1 MAGTDPGLEGLV
13 RAVRKLRAK
22 FQQDW
27 HRPRYHF
34 VTPEGVCQPFDPN
47 GAIFWRGRY
56 HLFYIVQI
64 EGKGHCWG
72 HASSIDLLHWR
83 VHPTALV
90 PGDGDEGIFSG
101 CALLDKEGV
110 PTIVYLGVN
119 AGICVARSTDGDLI
133 HWVKDEANPVIPIP
147 KEGTPEYNQYVVHD
161 PHVWLEGETYY
172 AIVNGRLPQS
182 PRRPPGKT
190 HDTAYLFKSYD
201 LVHWQYLSPFYE
213 PNPSWTYPEEDCA
226 CPDFFRLGDKYM
238 LLCISH
244 YAGARYYLGRYENEK
259 FYPERHVRMNWPGGT
274 MFAPESLLD
283 SNGRRVFWSWVCEG
297 RSLAAQKAAGWGGV
311 MSLPRV
317 LSMRDDGTVGI
328 EPVKELERLRL
339 NPVTRAN
346 VELADGIQVPLEE
359 LRGTAWEL
367 ALDIEPGSARR
378 VGLRVCCSPDGAEQT
393 EIVFDPAA
401 GTLSV
406 DISKSSLSPE
416 IIWPWP
422 WPYKGERRPDVNHV
436 QTAPF
441 ALASGETLN
450 LRVFLDGSILEVFAN
465 NRQCL
470 TQRLYPTRR
479 DSTGVLLFS
488 QGGAARVRTLAAW
501 EMAATNPW

>member
-1 MAGTDPGLEGLV
+1 LNLEELIH
-13 RAVRKLRAK
+13 ATRKLRAI
-22 FQQDW
+22 FQEDR

-34 VTPEGVCQPFDPN
+34 VAPEGFCLPFDPN

-83 VHPTALV
+83 IHPTALV
-90 PGDGDEGIFSG
+90 PGDGDEGIYSG

-110 PTIVYLGVN
+110 PTIIYLGVN
-119 AGICVARSTDGDLI
+119 AGICIARSVDENLI
-133 HWVKDEANPVIPIP
+133 HWVKDAANPVISIP
-147 KEGTPEYNQYVVHD
+147 REGTPEYTQYRVHD
-161 PHVWLEGETYY
+161 PHVWLERETYY
-172 AIVNGRLPQS
+172 AILNGLG
-182 PRRPPGKT
+182 PPSREY
-190 HDTAYLFKSYD
+190 DTAYLFKSQD
-201 LVHWQYLSPFYE
+201 LIHWEYLSPFYE
-213 PNPSWTYPEEDCA
+213 PNPSWTGPKEDCA
-226 CPDFFRLGDKYM
+226 CPDFFQIGDTRM

-244 YAGARYYLGRYENEK
+244 YAGARYYLGRFENEK

-283 SNGRRVFWSWVCEG
+283 GKGRRIFWGWVCPG
-297 RSLAAQKAAGWGGV
+297 RSIEALNAAGWSGV
-311 MSLPRV
+311 MSMPRV
-317 LSMRDDGTVGI
+317 LSIEDDGTVSIG
-328 EPVKELERLRL
+328 PVKEIERLRI
-339 NPVTRAN
+339 NPVGREN
-346 VELADGIQVPLEE
+346 VELADGVQVPLEE
-359 LRGTAWEL
+359 VRGTAWEL
-367 ALDIEPGSARR
+367 ALDIEPGNARR
-378 VGLRVCCSPDGAEQT
+378 VGIRVCCSPDGAEQT

-406 DISKSSLSPE
+406 DISKSSLSTEVFWPY
-416 IIWPWP
+416 PWP
-422 WPYKGERRPDVNHV
+422 FKTEREEQPGVSRV

-441 ALASGETLN
+441 SLAPGETLK

-465 NRQCL
+465 NRQCI
-470 TQRLYPTRR
+470 TQRIYPTRK

-488 QGGAARVRTLAAW
+488 QGGSTRVRTLQAW